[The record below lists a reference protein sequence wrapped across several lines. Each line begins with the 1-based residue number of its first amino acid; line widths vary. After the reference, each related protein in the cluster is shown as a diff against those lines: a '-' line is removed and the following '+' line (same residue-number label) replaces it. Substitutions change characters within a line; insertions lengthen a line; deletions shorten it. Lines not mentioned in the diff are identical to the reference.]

1 MIDTK
6 TAKMLLDV
14 AIKARHGAYAPY
26 SHFLVGAALLCE
38 DGEIISGANVENA
51 SYGAGICAERNAIFS
66 AVAKGKKR
74 FTAIAIVGGRS
85 DGEPSE
91 EVYPCG
97 ICRQVMAEFFTPD
110 ASVIV
115 GYGDNVKVCRFSEIL
130 PHAFTADSL

>member
-51 SYGAGICAERNAIFS
+51 SYGAGICAERTAIFS
-66 AVAKGKKR
+66 AGTCA
-74 FTAIAIVGGRS
+74 GRLI
-85 DGEPSE
+85 P
-91 EVYPCG
+91 
-97 ICRQVMAEFFTPD
+97 
-110 ASVIV
+110 
-115 GYGDNVKVCRFSEIL
+115 
-130 PHAFTADSL
+130 TADAKTTISESSVMSPALIIILIL